1 MARPASDWITLQEAV
16 EILAA
21 ANVRLSESTLSRWTR
36 SGKLQ
41 SIRPGRRIYVRK
53 AQIRS
58 LLKPQRRGVPA
69 DELQSSLFE
78 WET

>member
-21 ANVRLSESTLSRWTR
+21 ANVRVSESTLSRWAK

-41 SIRPGRRIYVRK
+41 SIRPGRRIYVRR

-69 DELQSSLFE
+69 GQLQPSLFD
-78 WET
+78 WEP

>member
-21 ANVRLSESTLSRWTR
+21 ANVRVSESTLSRWTK

-41 SIRPGRRIYVRK
+41 SIRPGRRIYVRR

-58 LLKPQRRGVPA
+58 LLKPRRGGVPA
-69 DELQSSLFE
+69 DQLQASLFE
-78 WET
+78 WEA